1 MKPKLYIGV
10 DPGFKGGIS
19 VVEEGKSPIVYNM
32 PVIISMVKNKKK
44 TKYDIDAIVD
54 IFKAYGNRK
63 ATFTLERVSVRPG
76 EGGCSAFNFGE
87 GFGTLKGIAV
97 ALGYELIIVSPVTW
111 KKAFPKLESKEMT
124 DIRFKI
130 KLLESNNK
138 IEKDND
144 KKKLNKKEIEK
155 EQRSLKALAKT
166 QARLLA
172 QEMYPDLSKRFDRK
186 LDDGV
191 AESLLIALYARSV

>member
-1 MKPKLYIGV
+1 MKSKLYIGV

-19 VVEEGKSPIVYNM
+19 IVEEGKTPIVYNM
-32 PVIISMVKNKKK
+32 PVIISMVKGKKK
-44 TKYDIDAIVD
+44 TKYDISAIAD
-54 IFKAYGNRK
+54 IFKAYGDRK
-63 ATFTLERVSVRPG
+63 AVFTLERVSVRPN
-76 EGGCSAFNFGE
+76 EGSVSSFNFGE

-97 ALGYELIIVSPVTW
+97 ALGYELIVVSPVTW
-111 KKAFPKLESKEMT
+111 KKNFPELESSEMSAL
-124 DIRFKI
+124 RVKI
-130 KLLESNNK
+130 KTLESNNK
-138 IEKDND
+138 IEKDNAQ
-144 KKKLNKKEIEK
+144 KKLNKKEIEK

-172 QEMYPDLSKRFDRK
+172 QKLYPELSDRFDRK